1 MDDRRDILLA
11 AHQSLDPKVMSRM
24 PVPWALSSSSTSRP
38 KELKDRISASSPA
51 RGSSFSFILRGMA
64 GGSTRSLSA
73 ALIFS
78 VEDLPH

>member
-1 MDDRRDILLA
+1 MEIEGSRGQAVDGDEDLVIL
-11 AHQSLDPKVMSRM
+11 
-24 PVPWALSSSSTSRP
+24 
-38 KELKDRISASSPA
+38 SSPA
-51 RGSSFSFILRGMA
+51 ICMSFSFILRGMA